1 MSGFSPVCHGS
12 PTSVERLKLTQSSKH
27 PAKAVMGKS
36 SDGSGGDLA

>member
-1 MSGFSPVCHGS
+1 VQLEGN
-12 PTSVERLKLTQSSKH
+12 H